1 MNNSKESLEESNYD
15 EIRDIIKE
23 IGFNYKLKLL
33 ENEYS
38 INNDKNNVII
48 GIEAE
53 EYTISLI
60 KFNVFKKRILDVYLK
75 QCCVHIPLYRDH
87 KTLFYLSEK
96 GDQTIKEL
104 VNMINKIVEEE
115 FEQTKQTN

>member
-1 MNNSKESLEESNYD
+1 MNNNYD
-15 EIRDIIKE
+15 EIRSIIKE
-23 IGFNYKLKLL
+23 IGFNYKLRLL
-33 ENEYS
+33 EDEYV

-60 KFNVFKKRILDVYLK
+60 KFNVFKKRILDYYLK
-75 QCCVHIPLYRDH
+75 QSCVYIPLYKDH

-104 VNMINKIVEEE
+104 INIVNKIVEEE
-115 FEQTKQTN
+115 FD